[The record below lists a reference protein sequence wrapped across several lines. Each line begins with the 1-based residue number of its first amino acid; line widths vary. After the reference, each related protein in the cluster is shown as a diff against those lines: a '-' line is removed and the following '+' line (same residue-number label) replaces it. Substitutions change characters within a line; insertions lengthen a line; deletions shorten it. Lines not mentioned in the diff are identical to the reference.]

1 MEFES
6 GGLSREEIRK
16 KRRQKERKRALLVLG
31 GIAAV
36 VCLMLGI
43 GITVL
48 VHTISSNHAQKQE
61 AAKQAMLE
69 QQAAE
74 KETAAALAEAKK
86 EEELAAQKAEE
97 AETADCPT
105 EFSIMTSAEL
115 TAALKRFW
123 IMIGMARAR
132 IAL

>member
-31 GIAAV
+31 GVAAAV
-36 VCLMLGI
+36 CLVLGI
-43 GITVL
+43 GIAAL

-74 KETAAALAEAKK
+74 KETAAALA
-86 EEELAAQKAEE
+86 
-97 AETADCPT
+97 
-105 EFSIMTSAEL
+105 
-115 TAALKRFW
+115 
-123 IMIGMARAR
+123 
-132 IAL
+132 

>member
-16 KRRQKERKRALLVLG
+16 KRRQKERKHALLVLG
-31 GIAAV
+31 GIAAA
-36 VCLMLGI
+36 VCLVLGI
-43 GITVL
+43 GIAAL

-86 EEELAAQKAEE
+86 ECAHNLCAVGAQIPHWQPELYFLSRTCRERK
-97 AETADCPT
+97 
-105 EFSIMTSAEL
+105 
-115 TAALKRFW
+115 
-123 IMIGMARAR
+123 
-132 IAL
+132 

>member
-1 MEFES
+1 M
-6 GGLSREEIRK
+6 
-16 KRRQKERKRALLVLG
+16 LVLG
-31 GIAAV
+31 GVAAAV
-36 VCLMLGI
+36 CLVLGI
-43 GITVL
+43 GIAAL

-97 AETADCPT
+97 TETYWNEDIT
-105 EFSIMTSAEL
+105 EEISYHIGRAIATKVTTIAQVGTTSFFVGQVTFL
-115 TAALKRFW
+115 TSCLT
-123 IMIGMARAR
+123 
-132 IAL
+132 

>member
-16 KRRQKERKRALLVLG
+16 KRRQKERKHALLVLG
-31 GIAAV
+31 GIAAA
-36 VCLMLGI
+36 VCLVLGI
-43 GITVL
+43 GIAAL

-86 EEELAAQKAEE
+86 E
-97 AETADCPT
+97 P
-105 EFSIMTSAEL
+105 
-115 TAALKRFW
+115 
-123 IMIGMARAR
+123 
-132 IAL
+132 